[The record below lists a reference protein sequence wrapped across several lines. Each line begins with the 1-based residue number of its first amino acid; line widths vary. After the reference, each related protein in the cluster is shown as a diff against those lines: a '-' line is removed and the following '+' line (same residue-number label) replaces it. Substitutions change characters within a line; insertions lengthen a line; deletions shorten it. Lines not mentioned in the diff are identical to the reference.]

1 MNLQLEG
8 RRAAVLG
15 GTSGIG
21 RATAKLLAAGG
32 ASVVIQGRDSS
43 AGEEAIRRIND
54 DGGTAVFAPADL
66 YDYASV
72 DGVLALCEDTFGG
85 LDIVVASGGQFYP
98 PPQEFASIAPSELES
113 VISSRLF
120 PRLNAVH
127 AAAVRM
133 RRHHYGKIITLSTE
147 AGRTPT
153 PLEAVI
159 GAGSAAV
166 NFLVRS
172 VARELA
178 PDGIRLNNVSVS
190 LTTGTPS
197 HEKHLQRLRD
207 QETRGLARV
216 FSKLEKRAAFG
227 LCSPDDIAPTI
238 VFLASPLTDKITGA
252 TVSIN
257 GASSFPAYA

>member
-1 MNLQLEG
+1 MNLQLDG
-8 RRAAVLG
+8 RCAVVLG

-21 RATAKLLAAGG
+21 LATARLLAGQG
-32 ASVVIQGRDSS
+32 ASVVLHGRDPE
-43 AGEEAIRRIND
+43 AGEQAAAQING
-54 DGGTAVFAPADL
+54 DGGTALFAAADI
-66 YDYASV
+66 YDYAAV
-72 DGVLALCEDTFGG
+72 DGVLARCEDSFGG

-98 PPQEFASIAPSELES
+98 PPQLFAAIEPAELES
-113 VISSRLF
+113 VITSRLF
-120 PRLNAVH
+120 HRLNAVH

-133 RRHHYGKIITLSTE
+133 RRRHYGKIITLSTE

-159 GAGSAAV
+159 GAGSAAI

-172 VARELA
+172 AARELA

-197 HEKHLQRLRD
+197 HERHLQRLRD
-207 QETRGLARV
+207 QESRGLAGV

-238 VFLASPLTDKITGA
+238 AFLASPLTDKISGA
-252 TVSIN
+252 SVSIN
-257 GASSFPAYA
+257 GGSSFPAYA